1 MDREKDVIEYFENLI
16 PFEVPLAKILRSM
29 CLQCLIDRGVHRKTY
44 ARICDDI
51 VMTYGAEHVVSMSHL
66 ARIGLFYQEG
76 TREPV
81 FSFNDIKKELRLIN
95 DDSIN
100 HENPTDPSFAYGG
113 YCPILYS

>member
-1 MDREKDVIEYFENLI
+1 
-16 PFEVPLAKILRSM
+16 
-29 CLQCLIDRGVHRKTY
+29 
-44 ARICDDI
+44 
-51 VMTYGAEHVVSMSHL
+51 MTYGAEHVVSMSHL